1 MFMRF
6 RGGGIGHTSTRAE
19 TDVFKTDRDDLDIQS
34 RQDQND
40 ALDMDEEEDL
50 GDEEMNEL
58 PFIDIEMIIEGA
70 KANNEAGEEVDQ
82 EGELTDSELKDYGYY
97 ESESE
102 LESDEDSDNEEGE
115 DREAGEEDDTTIDE
129 LGVLGYGD
137 Y

>member
-34 RQDQND
+34 RQDRND

-50 GDEEMNEL
+50 GDEAREINEL

-82 EGELTDSELKDYGYY
+82 EGELMDSEVKDYGY

-102 LESDEDSDNEEGE
+102 LETDEDSDNDSEEG
-115 DREAGEEDDTTIDE
+115 EAGEEDDTTIDE

>member
-1 MFMRF
+1 
-6 RGGGIGHTSTRAE
+6 
-19 TDVFKTDRDDLDIQS
+19 
-34 RQDQND
+34 
-40 ALDMDEEEDL
+40 
-50 GDEEMNEL
+50 MNEL

-70 KANNEAGEEVDQ
+70 KANNEAGEEVYQ
-82 EGELTDSELKDYGYY
+82 EGELTDSELKDYGY
-97 ESESE
+97 ELESE